1 MEERI
6 KLESKWKTFTINAKN
21 KNNKFTDP
29 TIPFKD
35 DIVLCDFNKVYRGVY
50 DKEQFLNS

>member
-21 KNNKFTDP
+21 KNTKFTDP
-29 TIPFKD
+29 VIPFKD